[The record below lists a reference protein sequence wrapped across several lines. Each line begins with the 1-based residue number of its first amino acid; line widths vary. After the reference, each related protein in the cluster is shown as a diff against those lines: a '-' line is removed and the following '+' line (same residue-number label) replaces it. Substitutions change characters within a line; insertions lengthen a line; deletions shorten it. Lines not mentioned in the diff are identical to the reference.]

1 MVKNSVSK
9 DKGKIKNKSIKR
21 LVKNLL
27 FICNNNLIRS
37 KTAESIM
44 KTHKKYC
51 VKSAG
56 LSHWADVPLTTSA
69 IKWADVIFV
78 MDEEHE
84 MQKSR
89 VLQEFPDA
97 FKKQIVILEIPST
110 HGIRDD
116 PELTKTLREKL
127 KIYLR

>member
-1 MVKNSVSK
+1 MLNKSVSGA
-9 DKGKIKNKSIKR
+9 KGKGIKR

-27 FICNNNLIRS
+27 FICNNNVVRS
-37 KTAESIM
+37 KTAENVM
-44 KTHKKYC
+44 KNHKKYC

-56 LSHWADVPLTTSA
+56 LSHWADVPLTSNA

-78 MDEEHE
+78 MDEDHE

-89 VLQEFPDA
+89 VLQEFPEA

-110 HGIRDD
+110 HGFRDE
-116 PELTKTLREKL
+116 PELTKTLKEKL
-127 KIYLR
+127 KVYLR